1 MMKILRE
8 FFFFGISGIIGFL
21 VDTAVLYLLRGCW
34 GPFIARGFSFF
45 AAVLVT
51 WLFNRAITFKKKRSG
66 MNPQNEFFS
75 YLLLMLGGG
84 VINYGLYSWLITAY
98 KIVLENPIIG
108 IAAGSIAGMVVN
120 LATSRF
126 ILFRKDIGS

>member
-8 FFFFGISGIIGFL
+8 FFFFGISGVIGFL
-21 VDTAVLYLLRGCW
+21 VDTSVLYLLRGYW

-45 AAVLVT
+45 AAVFVT

-66 MNPQNEFFS
+66 MKPQNEFLS
-75 YLLLMLGGG
+75 YFLLMLGGG
-84 VINYGLYSWLITAY
+84 VINYGLYSWLITEY

-120 LATSRF
+120 IATSRF
-126 ILFRKDIGS
+126 ILFRKDKGS

>member
-1 MMKILRE
+1 M
-8 FFFFGISGIIGFL
+8 